1 MNSKNLVSE
10 GSLFCRIFEFFL
22 QGKKSLKIS
31 VLLHKIM
38 YLKQLSLVNFK
49 NYPEFEASF
58 SRKVN
63 CFVGNN
69 GVGKTNLL
77 DAIHYLSFC
86 KSFFNPVD
94 SQNIRH
100 NEGFFMLQ
108 GWFEKDGES
117 SELHCAL
124 KRHQKKI
131 FKKNKKEYDRLSEHL
146 GQFPLVMIS
155 PSDTELIHGS
165 SEHRRKFI
173 DSIISQYD
181 KAYLNS
187 LIAYTHVLKQRNAL
201 LKQFLEQHSF
211 DAETLDIM
219 DEQLVIHGQVILEKR
234 IEFLKAFIPLFNQ
247 YYQYISN
254 SKESVSLNY
263 ENSLGERE
271 FKPALMSSLSRDRI
285 LSYTSV
291 GPHKDE
297 LNFLLEAYPLKRYAS
312 QGQQKSYVLAL
323 KLAQFEFIKSQ
334 KKIKPLLLLD
344 DVYDKLDEQRFS
356 RLLELVSGDEFG
368 QVFITDTHPERM
380 EQLLS
385 ARSIENRI
393 FVVGETTAAPLSK

>member
-1 MNSKNLVSE
+1 
-10 GSLFCRIFEFFL
+10 
-22 QGKKSLKIS
+22 
-31 VLLHKIM
+31 M

-58 SRKVN
+58 SKKVN

-108 GWFEKDGES
+108 GWFEKEGET

-131 FKKNKKEYDRLSEHL
+131 FKKNKKEYERLSEHL

-173 DSIISQYD
+173 DSIVSQYD
-181 KAYLNS
+181 KVYLES
-187 LIAYTHVLKQRNAL
+187 LIAYNHVLKQRNAL
-201 LKQFLEQHSF
+201 LKQFQEQHSF

-219 DEQLVIHGQVILEKR
+219 DEQLAIYGQVILEKR
-234 IEFLKAFIPLFNQ
+234 IEFLKTFIPLFNR
-247 YYQYISN
+247 YYQYISSSGEN
-254 SKESVSLNY
+254 VSLNY

-271 FKPALMSSLSRDRI
+271 FKLALMATLSRDRT
-285 LSYTSV
+285 LCYTSI

-297 LNFLLEAYPLKRYAS
+297 LNFQLEAYPLKRFAS
-312 QGQQKSYVLAL
+312 QGQQKSYLLAL

-334 KKIKPLLLLD
+334 KNIKPLLLLD
-344 DVYDKLDEQRFS
+344 DVYDKLDEQRFTK
-356 RLLELVSGDEFG
+356 LLELVSGDQFG

-380 EQLLS
+380 EHLLS
-385 ARSIENRI
+385 ARHIENRI
-393 FVVGETTAAPLSK
+393 FVVGETQAATADL